1 MRKDLKR
8 MRGALKQVKNPNF
21 ETEDKSDYVPI
32 TKEGTDRKTQA
43 RLRAEKAG
51 LSDEAMEAYV
61 KAY

>member
-8 MRGALKQVKNPNF
+8 MCGALKQVKNPNF
-21 ETEDKSDYVPI
+21 KITDKSKYVPI

-43 RLRAEKAG
+43 KLRAEKSG
-51 LSDEAMEAYV
+51 LSAEAMEAYV